1 MRLVAVIVLC
11 WACGGHPP
19 VPQRGVVEGDLG
31 GWKYKRF
38 QGPLLD
44 PEVWVDKNH
53 GETNTASYITSD
65 AEKRGHIDDKDLV
78 NVSVTRYDKP
88 DGVVRATVKFVR
100 RLAQEQGYT
109 VEEAKIGGERM
120 ISVIGR
126 SEAWV
131 MWPSTHYVV
140 KVGARNRT
148 DVPKGM
154 VEQYAS
160 RYPSQLPG
168 GSLEGPL
175 PPGPD
180 DVPKKEEK
188 PGYDPKNPQPDIEK
202 YDPKKAKIPEREAPK
217 GDKKP

>member
-11 WACGGHPP
+11 WACGGRPP
-19 VPQRGVVEGDLG
+19 IPQRGVVEGDLG

-44 PEVWVDKNH
+44 PEVWVDKNR
-53 GETNTASYITSD
+53 GETNTASYITGD
-65 AEKRGHIDDKDLV
+65 AEKRGHIEDKDLV
-78 NVSVTRYDKP
+78 NVSVTKYATAN
-88 DGVVRATVKFVR
+88 GVVRAMVKFVR

-109 VEEAKIGGERM
+109 VEESKIGGERM

-131 MWPSTHYVV
+131 MWPSTQYVV

-154 VEQYAS
+154 IEPYAA

-168 GSLEGPL
+168 GALEGPL

-180 DVPKKEEK
+180 DGPKQEK
-188 PGYDPKNPQPDIEK
+188 KPDYDPKNPQPDIDK
-202 YDPKKAKIPEREAPK
+202 YDPKKVVIP
-217 GDKKP
+217 DKKPAQ

>member
-1 MRLVAVIVLC
+1 MRFVAVIALC

-19 VPQRGVVEGDLG
+19 IPQRGVVEGDLG

-53 GETNTASYITSD
+53 GETNTASYITAD

-78 NVSVTRYDKP
+78 NVSVTKYERP
-88 DGVVRATVKFVR
+88 DGVVRAMVKFVR

-131 MWPSTHYVV
+131 MWPSTQYVV

-154 VEQYAS
+154 VEQYAA

-168 GSLEGPL
+168 GSLEGAL

-180 DVPKKEEK
+180 DGPKQEKK

-202 YDPKKAKIPEREAPK
+202 YDPKKVVIPAKKAP
-217 GDKKP
+217 